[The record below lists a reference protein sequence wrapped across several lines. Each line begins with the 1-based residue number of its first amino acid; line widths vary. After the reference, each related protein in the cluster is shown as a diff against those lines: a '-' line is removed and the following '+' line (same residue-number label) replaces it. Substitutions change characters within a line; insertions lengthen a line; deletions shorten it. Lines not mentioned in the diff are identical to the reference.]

1 MTTPALPPLSH
12 DQAQHYLLD
21 GRDQLARAEREA
33 LHAHLADCPDCQ
45 TYGREVTAL
54 QIGLTRALHARWD
67 GAHAADDSMLRL
79 KLRITARNQSQRVR
93 DMVSTLTSVAALAAV
108 VLLAVLALNNAG
120 LSTSTAQPN
129 AQRREPLTVINLAQ
143 SVTGTVGTVNLPVA
157 IGDRIRLID
166 FDLASDQLV
175 PGSAVDLT
183 LRWQT
188 QFTMTDGYI
197 VFMNIVDAQGNF
209 VAQLDAVPADGVRP
223 TPSWLPGET
232 IIDRHVLMLPI
243 TVAPGEYRLLIGLYS
258 PYGGW
263 HERTSLGGDA
273 IQVATLHV
281 STIPH
286 RLDVNLEKF
295 AALLGYSLEISEFKP
310 GQYLAVTLYW
320 QARDNTL
327 ASYQSFV
334 HLMRVD
340 DQTPIAM
347 SDSIPGAGLRPTPT
361 WYWGE
366 TVPDPHLL
374 QLPDNLPPGQYNLV
388 AGLYDTQTGAR
399 LSTVTGDNV
408 IVVTQLTAN

>member
-1 MTTPALPPLSH
+1 MTAPALPPLSH
-12 DQAQHYLLD
+12 HQAQHYLLD

-33 LHAHLADCPDCQ
+33 LYAHLAACPDCQ
-45 TYGREVTAL
+45 AYSREVAAL
-54 QIGLTRALHARWD
+54 QTGLTRALHARWD
-67 GAHAADDSMLRL
+67 SARPPADSLLRL
-79 KLRITARNQSQRVR
+79 KLRLTARNRSQRLR
-93 DMVSTLTSVAALAAV
+93 DTLSTLTSAAALIAV
-108 VLLAVLALNNAG
+108 IMLAVMALNNVKPAEPTTQPG
-120 LSTSTAQPN
+120 TSHN
-129 AQRREPLTVINLAQ
+129 LLTVFNLAQ
-143 SVTGTVGTVNLPVA
+143 SVTGTVGTVALPVA

-188 QFTMTDGYI
+188 QYTMTDGYS

-243 TVAPGEYRLLIGLYS
+243 TAAPGDYRLLVGLYS
-258 PYGGW
+258 PFGGW
-263 HERTSLGGDA
+263 HEYTPLGGDA
-273 IQVATLHV
+273 IQLATLHV
-281 STIPH
+281 TTIPH

-334 HLMRVD
+334 YLMRAD

-374 QLPDNLPPGQYNLV
+374 RLPDNLPPGQYNLV

-399 LSTVTGDNV
+399 LSTSTGDTV
-408 IVVTQLTAN
+408 IIVTQLTAN

>member
-1 MTTPALPPLSH
+1 MMRVSSALSH
-12 DQAQHYLLD
+12 AEARQYLQA
-21 GRDQLARAEREA
+21 GRDQLDRGEREA
-33 LHAHLADCPDCQ
+33 LQMHLADCAECDA
-45 TYGREVTAL
+45 YRRELAAL
-54 QIGLTRALHARWD
+54 QADLTRTLHARWD
-67 GAHAADDSMLRL
+67 SARPTADSMLRL
-79 KLRITARNQSQRVR
+79 KLRLTARNRSQRLR
-93 DMVSTLTSVAALAAV
+93 DTLATLTSAAA
-108 VLLAVLALNNAG
+108 LLAVIVLAVMALNQAG
-120 LSTSTAQPN
+120 LSAPTLQPN
-129 AQRREPLTVINLAQ
+129 AQPREPLTVINLAR
-143 SVTGTVGTVNLPVA
+143 SVTGTVGTVALPVA

-166 FDLASDQLV
+166 FDLTSDQLV

-188 QFTMTDGYI
+188 QYTMTDGYS
-197 VFMNIVDAQGNF
+197 VFVNIVDAQGNF

-243 TVAPGEYRLLIGLYS
+243 TAAPGDYGLLIGLYS

-273 IQVATLHV
+273 IQLATLHV

-334 HLMRVD
+334 YLMRAD

-374 QLPDNLPPGQYNLV
+374 RLPDNLPPGQYNLV
-388 AGLYDTQTGAR
+388 AGLYDSRTGAR
-399 LSTVTGDNV
+399 LSTATGDNV
-408 IVVTQLTAN
+408 IVVTRLTAN